1 MPPSAGACHTTDASL
16 KPDCGRASGWSSII
30 TATTCR
36 LATAGDTGRPVRGAG
51 TSAGAG
57 VGVAVG
63 VGVGLGD
70 GVAVGVEVA
79 LGEAV
84 VAATLD
90 DGDDVAATGVV
101 GFGPDAT
108 AASTPRPTPATA
120 ASPSAMTRTDLPREA
135 GRVATC
141 PLEHPTSA
149 SRNARSSDRAQDRPS
164 TRYRRRDYIPSV
176 DDIAP
181 STGGAPPT
189 ASGQAARVAD
199 VTISE
204 GGIATAIADAIDIE
218 QGGIVHATA
227 TDIAVTNGGIVLAQ
241 GAPVSLDRGLSV
253 GAIGTDTRL
262 VQSAANVVGGRDA
275 TIDQSLVMSLVANEV

>member
-16 KPDCGRASGWSSII
+16 KPDCGRASGWSSIM

-36 LATAGDTGRPVRGAG
+36 LATAGDRGRPGRGAG

-63 VGVGLGD
+63 VGVGVGD
-70 GVAVGVEVA
+70 GVAVGVDVV

-149 SRNARSSDRAQDRPS
+149 SRNARSSDRGQDRPS
-164 TRYRRRDYIPSV
+164 TQEGRPDYARRMDR
-176 DDIAP
+176 
-181 STGGAPPT
+181 TMTTNGEGEPT
-189 ASGQAARVAD
+189 TTEPTRAD
-199 VTISE
+199 R
-204 GGIATAIADAIDIE
+204 IDIT
-218 QGGIVHATA
+218 QGGLHDVHAGSIT
-227 TDIAVTNGGIVLAQ
+227 
-241 GAPVSLDRGLSV
+241 
-253 GAIGTDTRL
+253 
-262 VQSAANVVGGRDA
+262 
-275 TIDQSLVMSLVANEV
+275 